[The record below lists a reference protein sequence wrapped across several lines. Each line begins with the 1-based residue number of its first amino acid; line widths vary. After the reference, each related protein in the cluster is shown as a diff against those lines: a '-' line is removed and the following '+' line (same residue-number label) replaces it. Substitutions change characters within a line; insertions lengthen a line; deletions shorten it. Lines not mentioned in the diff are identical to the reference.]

1 MFMTLYVYGTGC
13 AAGDLIDEALPAEN
27 VTAFVEREGGG
38 CFLGKPVITLEELA
52 RREFDLLIVAGRDA
66 ERVENACAM
75 LGIDAARLLF
85 LRNHMRPVD
94 RNRSYEKAR
103 ILFGDA
109 FTERLRDSERL
120 IRVPMWTDRERI
132 AGPGA
137 DNDYVRLKTLEAI
150 CRRLEQVPGAAAEL
164 GVNRGG
170 FARWINELLPD
181 RTLYLFDTFTGF
193 DPVESR
199 DCGEGFREAHRN
211 TGVETVLNAL
221 PHPER
226 AAFRQGLFPGTASG
240 LERERFALVS
250 LDADLEES
258 TLAGLRFFVPR
269 MNEGGYILLHDY
281 NNPKLAG
288 VRRALERFESE
299 NGRLPAVPLCDVNG
313 TLVISV

>member
-1 MFMTLYVYGTGC
+1 MILYVYGTGC

-52 RREFDLLIVAGRDA
+52 QREFDLLIVAGRDA
-66 ERVENACAM
+66 ERVENACAS
-75 LGIDAARLLF
+75 LGIDASRLLF
-85 LRNHMRPVD
+85 LRNHMKSVD
-94 RNRSYEKAR
+94 RNRSYGKAR

-109 FTERLRDSERL
+109 FTERLRESERL
-120 IRVPMWTDRERI
+120 IRAPLWTDRERI
-132 AGPGA
+132 VGPGS

-150 CRRLEQVPGAAAEL
+150 CGRLEHVPGAAAEL

-170 FARWINELLPD
+170 FARWISELLPD

-193 DPVESR
+193 DPAESR
-199 DCGEGFREAHRN
+199 DCGEGFREAHRI
-211 TGVETVLNAL
+211 TSVGTVLNAL

-226 AAFRQGLFPGTASG
+226 AAVRQGLFPGTASG
-240 LERERFALVS
+240 LEGERFALVS

-269 MNEGGYILLHDY
+269 MSEGGYILLHDY
-281 NNPKLAG
+281 NNPKLPG
-288 VRRALERFESE
+288 VRRALERYESE
-299 NGRLPAVPLCDVNG
+299 NGRLPAVPLCDING

>member
-1 MFMTLYVYGTGC
+1 MILYVYGTGC

-52 RREFDLLIVAGRDA
+52 QREFDLLIVAGRDA
-66 ERVENACAM
+66 ERVENACAS
-75 LGIDAARLLF
+75 LGIDASRLLF
-85 LRNHMRPVD
+85 LRNHMKFVD
-94 RNRSYEKAR
+94 RNRSYGKAR

-120 IRVPMWTDRERI
+120 IRAPLWTDRERI
-132 AGPGA
+132 VGPGS

-150 CRRLEQVPGAAAEL
+150 CGRLEHVPGAAAEL

-193 DPVESR
+193 DPAESR
-199 DCGEGFREAHRN
+199 DCGEGFREAHRS
-211 TGVETVLNAL
+211 TAVGTVLNAL
-221 PHPER
+221 PHPEK
-226 AAFRQGLFPGTASG
+226 AAVRQGLFPKTASG
-240 LERERFALVS
+240 LEGERFALVS

-258 TLAGLRFFVPR
+258 TLAGLCFFVPR
-269 MNEGGYILLHDY
+269 MSEGGYILLHDY
-281 NNPKLAG
+281 NNPKLPG
-288 VRRALERFESE
+288 VRLALERYESE
-299 NGRLPAVPLCDVNG
+299 NGRLPAVPLCDING

>member
-1 MFMTLYVYGTGC
+1 MILYVYGTGC

-52 RREFDLLIVAGRDA
+52 QREFDLLIVAGRDA
-66 ERVENACAM
+66 ERVENACAS
-75 LGIDAARLLF
+75 LGIDASRLLF
-85 LRNHMRPVD
+85 LRNHMKSVD
-94 RNRSYEKAR
+94 RNRSYGKAR

-120 IRVPMWTDRERI
+120 IRAPLWTDRERI
-132 AGPGA
+132 VGPGS

-150 CRRLEQVPGAAAEL
+150 CGRLEHVPGAAAEL

-193 DPVESR
+193 DPAESR
-199 DCGEGFREAHRN
+199 DCGEGFREAHRS
-211 TGVETVLNAL
+211 TAVGTVLTAL

-226 AAFRQGLFPGTASG
+226 AAVRQGLFPKTASG
-240 LERERFALVS
+240 LEGERFALVS

-269 MNEGGYILLHDY
+269 MSEGGYILLHDY
-281 NNPKLAG
+281 NNPKLPG
-288 VRRALERFESE
+288 VRSALERYESE
-299 NGRLPAVPLCDVNG
+299 NGRLPAVPLCDING